1 MNRSCRLFALVAL
14 ATVTAACSQGVGSHG
29 DIPIAP
35 PTAMPSLAQNS
46 LDPSPS
52 PSETAPV
59 PTTVLSA
66 SPTSSPIGTPSP
78 TEPATDPA
86 TVLAANGIGPY
97 AIGARLSELQSQA
110 LVTNIQPSS
119 NCYDSWQHGE
129 ATGRYAGQL
138 SFTFDLGRL
147 TSIDTDAPELVTPS
161 GARVGMPL
169 TELQR
174 IYGSRGTLITGVSGN
189 QAISVR
195 VPDTAL
201 GIVFFLDATNTK
213 TWSMSAGEVERL
225 EIAAVVGE
233 GC

>member
-1 MNRSCRLFALVAL
+1 MNRSLRLFGLLGL
-14 ATVTAACSQGVGSHG
+14 ATAIAACSQGVGSLR
-29 DIPIAP
+29 DVPSAVQ
-35 PTAMPSLAQNS
+35 TAVPSVIQRS
-46 LDPSPS
+46 PDPSPS
-52 PSETAPV
+52 PSEAAPL
-59 PTTVLSA
+59 PTTVASA
-66 SPTSSPIGTPSP
+66 SPTSSPIATPSP

-97 AIGARLSELQSQA
+97 AIGARLSDLRSRA
-110 LVTNIQPSS
+110 LVTNVQPSS
-119 NCYDSWQHGE
+119 NCDDSWQHAE
-129 ATGRYAGQL
+129 ATGSYAGQL
-138 SFTFDLGRL
+138 SFTFDHGRL
-147 TSIDTDAPELVTPS
+147 TSIDTDATDLVTPS

-174 IYGSRGTLITGVSGN
+174 IYGSRGRLITGASGN

-195 VPDTAL
+195 VPDTSL

-213 TWSMSAGEVERL
+213 TWSMSAGEIQRL